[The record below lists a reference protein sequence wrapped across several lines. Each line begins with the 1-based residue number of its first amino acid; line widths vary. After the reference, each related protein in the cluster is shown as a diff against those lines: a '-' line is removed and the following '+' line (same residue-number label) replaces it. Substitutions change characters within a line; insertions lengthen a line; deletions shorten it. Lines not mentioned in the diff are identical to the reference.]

1 MKTTHILI
9 AAIALIAF
17 ASTASAQTDQPAED
31 ALNPKTEFPT
41 PSDDIQKTKK
51 GWWQFGVTARVGN
64 HFFYTTEAAVV
75 LGAGYRF
82 NKKNYLGLNVG
93 IAHAENNITVGP
105 GFVESFPFIG
115 CPITAE
121 YKHNFFLGKAKKHSI
136 YLGAEAGFLSSFGQ
150 KGVWEDSQGE
160 FETEEHTLGEAITYL
175 KFGMDFQLNKKLNM
189 NFGFNVG
196 VLALGASLGFTF

>member
-1 MKTTHILI
+1 MKNQRLMIL
-9 AAIALIAF
+9 AAALLAF
-17 ASTASAQTDQPAED
+17 AATASA
-31 ALNPKTEFPT
+31 KTEESESAPSVQNIENPT
-41 PSDDIQKTKK
+41 ADAAKARE

-64 HFFYTTEAAVV
+64 HFFYTPEAAVV

-160 FETEEHTLGEAITYL
+160 YETEEHTLGEAITYL
-175 KFGMDFQLNKKLNM
+175 KFGMDFLLYKKLHM